1 MRLMASAILIP
12 LSSTIH
18 CASHPI
24 LHGSNR
30 YRLSC
35 VIASLIFLLLLIRW
49 TLWRSK
55 TSLCGRDIDP
65 LTCMFS
71 APGWGSAYWWC
82 LLHRAWTEYIR
93 CHQPQDHTQC
103 HNHGWSHVLFDS
115 SWQRSPSPLWFTW
128 TWALSCSPRLVFFYF
143 KMFSES
149 FRRSLISTLRSLAT
163 SCNVL
168 RFGWAA
174 LLHQRYTVD
183 SLTCICSASHFPVL
197 FFSTKTNFIRF
208 SSFSILN

>member
-93 CHQPQDHTQC
+93 CHQPRDHTQC

-149 FRRSLISTLRSLAT
+149 FRRSLIPRRGAWQPRVTYLDSVGRHCCTSATPLIRWLA
-163 SCNVL
+163 SVL
-168 RFGWAA
+168 LAISRFYFLVPKPILYDSA
-174 LLHQRYTVD
+174 L
-183 SLTCICSASHFPVL
+183 FPY
-197 FFSTKTNFIRF
+197 
-208 SSFSILN
+208 